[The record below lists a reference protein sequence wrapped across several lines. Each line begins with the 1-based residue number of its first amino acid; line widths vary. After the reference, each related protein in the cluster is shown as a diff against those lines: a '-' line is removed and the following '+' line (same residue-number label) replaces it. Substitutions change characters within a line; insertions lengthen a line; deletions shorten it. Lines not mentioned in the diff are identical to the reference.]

1 MRRDIKQLIDQFE
14 EEFSEKRS
22 NHSSR
27 LKATEW
33 IELNVL
39 AKENKYPDPVFLA
52 WKAGYMA
59 GKKAR

>member
-1 MRRDIKQLIDQFE
+1 MRRDCKKLINQFE
-14 EEFSEKRS
+14 EEFSERHP
-22 NHSSR
+22 NHSSQ
-27 LKATEW
+27 LKAAEW

-39 AKENKYPDPVFLA
+39 AKESKYPDPVFLA